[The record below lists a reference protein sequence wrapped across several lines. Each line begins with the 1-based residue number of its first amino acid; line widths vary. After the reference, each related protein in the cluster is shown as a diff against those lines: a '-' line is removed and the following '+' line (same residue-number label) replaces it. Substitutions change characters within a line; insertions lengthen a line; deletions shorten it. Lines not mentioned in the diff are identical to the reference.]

1 MLAAIDIHKS
11 VFQAAVLD
19 PEEGELVEQRF
30 AASGEK
36 LREWLDEWAPELETV
51 AIEATTGWRWVAREL
66 QDRGIDVRLVDPGR
80 ASALQGRRAQA
91 KTDRLD
97 ARWLVT
103 LLANDMLPEAWIPPE
118 EIQRLRDRT
127 RLRKALA
134 NDHTRWA
141 QRLHA
146 ILVHEG
152 SGASRGQLLTAS
164 GRQRLAEAELD
175 PVARMQ
181 VDAMLAVMGTI
192 TAQIEAIDV
201 ELRAIAAADERCQG
215 LVEIFGVG
223 PILATTILAEIGAAS
238 RFRRSRQVVRLAG
251 LDPIVRDSA
260 EKQRRGRLSKQG
272 APCLR
277 WALVEAAQ
285 HACRKSSPDHELYL
299 RTHGRAGANPATLTV
314 ARKLAKRA
322 FHVLRSLEPAAE
334 PQPSAARTPA
344 LAVAS

>member
-19 PEEGELVEQRF
+19 TEEGELAEQRF
-30 AASGEK
+30 AASREK
-36 LREWLDEWAPELETV
+36 LRAWIDDWGAELETV

-66 QDRGIDVRLVDPGR
+66 QARGIDVRLVDPGR
-80 ASALQGRRAQA
+80 ASSLQGRRAQA

-118 EIQRLRDRT
+118 DIQRLRDRT

-152 SGASRGQLLTAS
+152 SGASRGQLLTSS
-164 GRQRLAEAELD
+164 GRSRLAEADLE

-181 VDAMLAVMGTI
+181 VDAMLSVMGALA
-192 TAQIEAIDV
+192 AQIEVIDV
-201 ELRAIAAADERCQG
+201 ELRAIAAADERCEALEG
-215 LVEIFGVG
+215 IFGVG
-223 PILATTILAEIGAAS
+223 PILATTILAEVGAAS

-251 LDPIVRDSA
+251 LDPIVRDSG

-272 APCLR
+272 PPCLR

-285 HACRKSSPDHELYL
+285 HAYRKSSPDHELYL

-314 ARKLAKRA
+314 ARKLAKRV
-322 FHVLRSLEPAAE
+322 FHVLRGLEDAAE
-334 PQPSAARTPA
+334 PRPSC
-344 LAVAS
+344 SS